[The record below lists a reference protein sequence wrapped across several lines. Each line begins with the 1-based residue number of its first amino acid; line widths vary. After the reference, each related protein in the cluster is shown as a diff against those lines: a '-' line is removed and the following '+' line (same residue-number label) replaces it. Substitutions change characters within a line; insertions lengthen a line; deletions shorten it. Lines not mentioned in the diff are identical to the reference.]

1 MNKLNKKI
9 KQTDKSRN
17 KNKRFNKIHST
28 NKDMRFWDWM
38 YLEDENND
46 LVFTAVINTD
56 DLKMYEFIVC
66 NMMNIPTKTGKN
78 YGKK

>member
-9 KQTDKSRN
+9 RQTDKSRN

-38 YLEDENND
+38 YFEDENNEMI
-46 LVFTAVINTD
+46 FTAVINTD
-56 DLKMYEFIVC
+56 NLKMYEFIVS
-66 NMMNIPTKTGKN
+66 NTMNIPTKTGKN

>member
-9 KQTDKSRN
+9 RQTDKSRN

-38 YLEDENND
+38 YVEDENNEMI
-46 LVFTAVINTD
+46 FAAVINTD
-56 DLKMYEFIVC
+56 NLKMYEFIVS
-66 NMMNIPTKTGKN
+66 NTMNIPTKTGKN